1 MPCVANDHT
10 NNVDQVGCFKKHLMR
25 VKCQKNISDHNSN
38 FWFKKFTPKR
48 CQKKHLGMQ
57 TSCIFKWSILSQSF
71 SGIVRVESNHRLTDW
86 LLICKRFLFACCIHF
101 YSQTSNQSNTKS
113 EFVASTVHN
122 LCAKF
127 IVIVFNNFQGFGPNL
142 IFPFKIFFS
151 GWNDNPSLKQ
161 SAIFRNKI
169 NLKTHIHVWS
179 FLQFLIFCCRTDI
192 TIFSILWTVTVCCRQ
207 FVSMFR
213 KLS

>member
-1 MPCVANDHT
+1 MLN
-10 NNVDQVGCFKKHLMR
+10 
-25 VKCQKNISDHNSN
+25 
-38 FWFKKFTPKR
+38 WF
-48 CQKKHLGMQ
+48 
-57 TSCIFKWSILSQSF
+57 
-71 SGIVRVESNHRLTDW
+71 
-86 LLICKRFLFACCIHF
+86 RFLNFQHFFCIHF
-101 YSQTSNQSNTKS
+101 YSQTSNQSNAKS

-127 IVIVFNNFQGFGPNL
+127 IIIVFNNFQGFGPNL

-179 FLQFLIFCCRTDI
+179 FLQFSFFFAAPTSRYFQFYEQWQFVAASLFRCFESSHRRDLRPSTNISYIII
-192 TIFSILWTVTVCCRQ
+192 TNLTTTTQNIFSDWRQ
-207 FVSMFR
+207 SQSR
-213 KLS
+213 TLRTPQ